1 MPVNRKPK
9 TKAVVQPPEQTDPRP
24 SKDAEPRRGMV
35 IRTATEEDYRL
46 RAFSTIGTFFR
57 AKDMT
62 PK

>member
-9 TKAVVQPPEQTDPRP
+9 TKAVFQPPELADPRP
-24 SKDAEPRRGMV
+24 SQDPEPCRGMV

>member
-9 TKAVVQPPEQTDPRP
+9 TKVVVQPPEQADPQP

-35 IRTATEEDYRL
+35 VRSATEEDYRL

>member
-9 TKAVVQPPEQTDPRP
+9 TKVVVQPPEQADLRPR
-24 SKDAEPRRGMV
+24 KDAEPRRGMV

-46 RAFSTIGTFFR
+46 RAISTIGTFFR